1 VRSAG
6 DSLGAARGTLFV
18 LQHDGGRHWLAYE
31 EDGTARR
38 ESCSSVAMAVF
49 EKCALINNTRLR
61 RPAGGAG
68 AEGAEGAEGSA
79 GAPEAREK
87 IQALESRSA

>member
-68 AEGAEGAEGSA
+68 AEGAEGSA